1 MVPGRGLRGTPG
13 RRLRS
18 GDVSVCVRTRGRGG
32 NTRFTRSWRPLGV
45 RLRARGWAF
54 LTLAPSHSTHTLFP
68 LQYHYPGAPLLS
80 LRFTYDRND
89 SLLVAAGLPALPLAE
104 SSRALLGAAEAVMA
118 KSEGGE
124 PGRVGSVVG
133 SVV

>member
-1 MVPGRGLRGTPG
+1 MYLYVCARAGGGATHASRVRGVLWEYDCGR
-13 RRLRS
+13 
-18 GDVSVCVRTRGRGG
+18 
-32 NTRFTRSWRPLGV
+32 
-45 RLRARGWAF
+45 AGWAF